1 MGEGAA
7 PFIADHGMGGPAN
20 NLMSWLLAIYNFFY
34 EIFFGCSH
42 GHMTRPFTLQAHSY
56 KVCLDCG
63 RQFPYSLEK
72 MRTLHVWEI
81 SKLQPEIAQLTPVVL
96 TSSFSE
102 DEEYRHTQ
110 AVA

>member
-1 MGEGAA
+1 
-7 PFIADHGMGGPAN
+7 
-20 NLMSWLLAIYNFFY
+20 MSWLLAIYNFFY
-34 EIFFGCSH
+34 EILFGCGH

-72 MRTLHVWEI
+72 MRTLHAWEMAR
-81 SKLQPEIAQLTPVVL
+81 LQPEVSELTPATL
-96 TSSFSE
+96 MTPATLSAAFSKDE
-102 DEEYRHTQ
+102 DYRRTQ